1 MGRIVVGGIIEKDGK
16 FLLVQEGKEECR
28 GKWNIPAGHLEP
40 NETILDGVKREVKE
54 ETGCNVELTGL
65 LQIGNKVFHDDVFIS
80 IVFSM
85 KLLEEDIRFD
95 KKEILDVK
103 WFTYEELLNKKEE
116 LRAYSLIM
124 NSISAFLEN
133 KIVILLRWCKKNM
146 EYILRDKFLISIGGL
161 YDKNRNS

>member
-103 WFTYEELLNKKEE
+103 WFTYEELINKKEE

-133 KIVILLRWCKKNM
+133 KIVDIHFITM
-146 EYILRDKFLISIGGL
+146 M
-161 YDKNRNS
+161 

>member
-133 KIVILLRWCKKNM
+133 KIVDIHFITM
-146 EYILRDKFLISIGGL
+146 M
-161 YDKNRNS
+161 

>member
-133 KIVILLRWCKKNM
+133 KIVDIHVITMMYKV
-146 EYILRDKFLISIGGL
+146 YGTYS
-161 YDKNRNS
+161 

>member
-1 MGRIVVGGIIEKDGK
+1 M
-16 FLLVQEGKEECR
+16 
-28 GKWNIPAGHLEP
+28 
-40 NETILDGVKREVKE
+40 
-54 ETGCNVELTGL
+54 ELTGL

-133 KIVILLRWCKKNM
+133 KIVDIHFITM
-146 EYILRDKFLISIGGL
+146 M
-161 YDKNRNS
+161 

>member
-124 NSISAFLEN
+124 NSISAFLET
-133 KIVILLRWCKKNM
+133 KIVDIHFITM
-146 EYILRDKFLISIGGL
+146 M
-161 YDKNRNS
+161 

>member
-95 KKEILDVK
+95 
-103 WFTYEELLNKKEE
+103 Y
-116 LRAYSLIM
+116 
-124 NSISAFLEN
+124 
-133 KIVILLRWCKKNM
+133 
-146 EYILRDKFLISIGGL
+146 GGA
-161 YDKNRNS
+161 